1 MIFQYTTPQ
10 KHRNGLKLTMI
21 FLGICRGHAGDLPDS
36 QAEPAA
42 LREAP
47 HAAARAAA
55 EAQGGSGLSE
65 QSEKQPREAGWNK
78 GW

>member
-1 MIFQYTTPQ
+1 
-10 KHRNGLKLTMI
+10 MI

-65 QSEKQPREAGWNK
+65 QSEEQPREAGWNK

>member
-1 MIFQYTTPQ
+1 
-10 KHRNGLKLTMI
+10 MI
-21 FLGICRGHAGDLPDS
+21 FLGICRGHAGDLPDPK
-36 QAEPAA
+36 AESAA

-65 QSEKQPREAGWNK
+65 QSEEQPREAG
-78 GW
+78 